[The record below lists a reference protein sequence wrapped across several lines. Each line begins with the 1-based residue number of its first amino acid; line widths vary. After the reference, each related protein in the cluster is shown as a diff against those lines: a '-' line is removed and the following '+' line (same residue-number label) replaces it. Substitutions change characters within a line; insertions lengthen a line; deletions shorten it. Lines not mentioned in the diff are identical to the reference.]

1 MTTQIHDRGYQL
13 LFSNPEIF
21 RQLLESFVK
30 QPWVSQLDFSRC
42 EKLNK
47 SFISKDYEKRESD
60 LIYKVPWQECDAY
73 IVILVEFQSTVQRF
87 MAVRVWRYLAE
98 FYTDWIETH
107 HPLAHEKL
115 PPIFPIVLYNGEE
128 TWTAPE
134 NLSALIENNE
144 LLGEFGLQF
153 KYFKVIEN
161 EFTVEALLK
170 IRNIVSTLFLAEVH
184 YDEELL
190 LEELLPLFRREKRHA
205 ISLFINWLKQL
216 YLHGRLREQDYR
228 EFEAI
233 YHNESE
239 VSMFIKSLHQARE
252 ETFLQGVREGE
263 SKGKLEGKLE
273 GKQEIQAE
281 VVRAMLLEGFEIS
294 VIAKITRLSIDEIHR
309 LVHH

>member
-294 VIAKITRLSIDEIHR
+294 VIAKITRLRIEEIHR
-309 LVHH
+309 PVDH

>member
-1 MTTQIHDRGYQL
+1 MKSYR
-13 LFSNPEIF
+13 LF
-21 RQLLESFVK
+21 
-30 QPWVSQLDFSRC
+30 
-42 EKLNK
+42 
-47 SFISKDYEKRESD
+47 
-60 LIYKVPWQECDAY
+60 
-73 IVILVEFQSTVQRF
+73 
-87 MAVRVWRYLAE
+87 
-98 FYTDWIETH
+98 
-107 HPLAHEKL
+107 
-115 PPIFPIVLYNGEE
+115 FPSCYNGEE
-128 TWTAPE
+128 TWTAPD
-134 NLSALIENNE
+134 NLAALIENNE

-252 ETFLQGVREGE
+252 ETFLQGVREG
-263 SKGKLEGKLE
+263 KLE
-273 GKQEIQAE
+273 GKQETQAE
-281 VVRAMLLEGFEIS
+281 VVRAMLSEGFDVS
-294 VIAKITRLSIDEIHR
+294 VIAKITRLTVEEIHR